1 MLNASLFFSN
11 PAISL
16 GQVYCQVLEIF
27 CAEWQTFMALSGLQF
42 ACFVPFTILM
52 VITFSVE
59 GAALIGAMGSDDPTR
74 ALSDFNNYNPSDGIA
89 ENKDYAYTKT
99 DDSLEAPIDFS
110 GMMQQFAI
118 VGEGIFISLLCFS
131 LLAIL
136 ITSTFHGATIRA
148 AVEVH
153 AGLKPSWLACLK
165 VGWKNMWK
173 ITCFGFLL
181 MLAYFTAF
189 MILVVGVLAAIY
201 RTTSSSF
208 PDYFLLLFFV
218 YFVVISIAGA
228 AMIAGPS
235 MVVAEGKSVV
245 EAMKSSWRLC
255 KTDICFIYCSIFCFG
270 ILESVAKLTTRAILG
285 SLFSGSDPATWVLT
299 LIVTSFIVSLAIV
312 PLNLM

>member
-11 PAISL
+11 PDISL
-16 GQVYCQVLEIF
+16 GQVYCQVLKIF

-42 ACFVPFTILM
+42 ACFVPLTIRM
-52 VITFSVE
+52 VYY
-59 GAALIGAMGSDDPTR
+59 G
-74 ALSDFNNYNPSDGIA
+74 PSDGIA

-110 GMMQQFAI
+110 GMMQQLAI
-118 VGEGIFISLLCFS
+118 VGGGIFIRLLCFS
-131 LLAIL
+131 LLAIF
-136 ITSTFHGATIRA
+136 ITSTFHGAMIRA

-153 AGLKPSWLACLK
+153 AGLRPSWLVCLK
-165 VGWKNMWK
+165 VGWENMWK

-208 PDYFLLLFFV
+208 SDYFWLLFFV
-218 YFVVISIAGA
+218 YYVIISIAGA

-270 ILESVAKLTTRAILG
+270 LLKILAIWITIIVLL
-285 SLFSGSDPATWVLT
+285 SLLPGNDTAT
-299 LIVTSFIVSLAIV
+299 LIYALIGTFFIVPLAIV
-312 PLNLM
+312 PLNSM